1 MTFFPEFSVG
11 WLDGWLLLLVWLAVF
26 GFTIKLLPKD
36 VVRKLYDESG
46 WTPAQRTLTR
56 IAKVLSLV
64 MLVGLLFSRLRVDAV
79 VFWVGL
85 ALYVL
90 GLGVLVVALVHFAQM
105 PEGKPAT
112 NGLYRYSRNP
122 QWVGLVMLFL
132 GATFATGS
140 WLLVLLFAVTA
151 VIYHFRILAEER
163 SCLALYGESFEGY
176 MKRVPRYFGLV
187 RGG

>member
-1 MTFFPEFSVG
+1 MTLFPEFGWG

-26 GFTIKLLPKD
+26 GCTIKLLPKD

-79 VFWVGL
+79 VFWMGL
-85 ALYVL
+85 ALYGL
-90 GLGVLVVALVHFAQM
+90 GLGVLVVALVHFARM

-112 NGLYRYSRNP
+112 HGFYRYSRNP
-122 QWVGLVMLFL
+122 QWVGLVMVFL

-140 WLLVLLFAVTA
+140 WLLVLLFAVT
-151 VIYHFRILAEER
+151 VGIYHFRILAEER
-163 SCLALYGESFEGY
+163 SCLALYGESFAGY

-187 RGG
+187 RGE